1 MGRGGRVPLAIR
13 SAPVEP
19 PSVLWIVSYLRH
31 PSGNSEEA
39 RAFLRALEMRG
50 YEPCAIELGLRGTY
64 AISDGLTVELDREHL
79 EILVR
84 ALERKSR
91 APRVAVHAYT
101 PRFERRY
108 AHPDAVNVA
117 RVMWETDRL
126 PDGWASLLAGRTAVW
141 VPSKHNLRAF
151 AEGGIPET
159 KLRVLGETID
169 FDLFDPGAE
178 PLELDLPADHFTF
191 LSNFDFSE
199 RKGWRQLLL
208 AWARAFDANDPVC
221 LVLKTISVARGD
233 EEYAR
238 ERIRHFIEKR
248 LGGGKGD
255 RLAPIVIASERMTG
269 PDLPRLYAAADA
281 YVSPSR
287 GEAWGRT
294 YMEAMAMG
302 LPTVGT
308 AWGGHLDFMS
318 GDGSWL
324 VPGELV
330 PVGDD
335 ADVVD
340 ELYRGHRWFE
350 ADVDVLADV
359 LREIAGDPAAA
370 RRRAA
375 GARER
380 LIAGWGPQP
389 IADRIIE
396 LSREALEAAQPAE
409 ATPA

>member
-1 MGRGGRVPLAIR
+1 
-13 SAPVEP
+13 VEP
-19 PSVLWIVSYLRH
+19 PSILWIVSYLRH

-39 RAFLRALEMRG
+39 RAFLRALEMG
-50 YEPCAIELGLRGTY
+50 GHEPAALELGSRGKEG
-64 AISDGLTVELDREHL
+64 IGDGKTVALDQQHL

-84 ALERKSR
+84 ALERE
-91 APRVAVHAYT
+91 PGQPLVTVHAYT
-101 PRFERRY
+101 PRPERRY
-108 AHPDAVNVA
+108 AHPHAVNVA
-117 RVMWETDRL
+117 RVMFETDRL
-126 PDGWASLLAGRTAVW
+126 PKGWAGLLADRTQVW
-141 VPSKHNLRAF
+141 VPSNHNLKAF
-151 AEGGIPET
+151 AEGGVPES

-169 FDLFDPGAE
+169 FDLFNPDVDP
-178 PLELDLPADHFTF
+178 LDLGTPDGHLVF
-191 LSNFDFSE
+191 LTNFDFSE

-208 AWARAFDANDPVC
+208 AWARAFDSTDPVC
-221 LVLKTISVARGD
+221 LVLKTLSVARWD
-233 EEYAR
+233 EDYAR
-238 ERIRHFIEKR
+238 ERIRHFVEKR
-248 LGGGKGD
+248 LGGGQGD
-255 RLAPIVIASERMTG
+255 RLAPIVIVAERLPS

-318 GDGSWL
+318 SDGCWL

-330 PVGDD
+330 PVDDD

-350 ADVDVLADV
+350 ADVDALAAV
-359 LREIAGDPAAA
+359 LREIGNDPETAK
-370 RRRAA
+370 RHAA
-375 GARER
+375 GARDR
-380 LIAGWGPQP
+380 LIAGWGPEG
-389 IADRIIE
+389 IADRIVE
-396 LSREALEAAQPAE
+396 LSRESLEAAQAAD

>member
-1 MGRGGRVPLAIR
+1 M
-13 SAPVEP
+13 EP
-19 PSVLWIVSYLRH
+19 PSILWIVSYLRH

-39 RAFLRALEMRG
+39 RAFLRALEMGG
-50 YEPCAIELGLRGTY
+50 YEPCALELGSRGKEG
-64 AISDGLTVELDREHL
+64 IGDGKTVALDSEHL

-84 ALERKSR
+84 ALERKHR
-91 APRVAVHAYT
+91 QPLVAVHAYT
-101 PRFERRY
+101 PRRERRY
-108 AHPDAVNVA
+108 AHPQAVNVA
-117 RVMWETDRL
+117 RVMFETDRL
-126 PDGWASLLAGRTAVW
+126 PDGWAGMLADRTQVW
-141 VPSKHNLRAF
+141 VPSTHNQRTF
-151 AEGGIPET
+151 AEGGVPES

-169 FDLFDPGAE
+169 FDLFSPDAE
-178 PLELDLPADHFTF
+178 PLELDTPEGHLTF

-221 LVLKTISVARGD
+221 LVLKTLSVARWD

-238 ERIRHFIEKR
+238 ARIRHFVEKR
-248 LGGGKGD
+248 LGGGEGD
-255 RLAPIVIASERMTG
+255 RLAPIAIVAERLPS

-302 LPTVGT
+302 LPTIGT

-318 GDGSWL
+318 DDGCWL

-330 PVGDD
+330 PVADD

-350 ADVDVLADV
+350 ADVDALADAM
-359 LREIAGDPAAA
+359 REIANYPAGA
-370 RRRAA
+370 RHRAA
-375 GARER
+375 GARAR
-380 LIAGWGPQP
+380 LIAGWGPGVV
-389 IADRIIE
+389 ADRIAD
-396 LSREALEAAQPAE
+396 LAGEALAADQPTEVMSA
-409 ATPA
+409 